1 MVVVKRIDRT
11 TCWRTAKQTLKTRS
25 EGRSEREGQRGD
37 GREQGGRDGVWW
49 WTGRG
54 GVVVVMMEAALS
66 EPSGFQGEQK
76 QSRSSLAATEL
87 GSFLLARRRTN
98 PLHFTYVPVETTLPV
113 YRLLPCL
120 HLFQGH
126 LTTTYLV
133 PPVPPRSSNRPLP
146 SPAFPVLSSS
156 SSSSPSSVSLPLE
169 QQ

>member
-1 MVVVKRIDRT
+1 MVKRIDRT

-87 GSFLLARRRTN
+87 LSFLQGVELTRYILPMYLSCRNYLA
-98 PLHFTYVPVETTLPV
+98 
-113 YRLLPCL
+113 CI
-120 HLFQGH
+120 
-126 LTTTYLV
+126 
-133 PPVPPRSSNRPLP
+133 
-146 SPAFPVLSSS
+146 
-156 SSSSPSSVSLPLE
+156 
-169 QQ
+169 